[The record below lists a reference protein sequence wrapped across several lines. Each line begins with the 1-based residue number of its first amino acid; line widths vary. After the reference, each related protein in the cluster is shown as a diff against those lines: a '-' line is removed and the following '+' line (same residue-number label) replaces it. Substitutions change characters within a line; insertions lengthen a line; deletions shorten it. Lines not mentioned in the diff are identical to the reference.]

1 MICNIILGIFGWR
14 FLGIV
19 DDDDRPAVLLFV
31 HTHITDFIWIWIS
44 SLSISRECKGI
55 AKESLWN
62 HWLLGWLMPFS
73 PFLSAPRLHSTQ
85 THSTQTGGNVSKWAT
100 RLRESKNLFLAI
112 SPKGTR
118 MKSKWKTGWKHIAL
132 EAGVKVRVIHMDW
145 DKKVLFIGKA
155 IDPTSEQEIF
165 QAYWDQTA
173 FNCDCHEN
181 PFNTEIQKGESVN
194 WELFCPFDACLLS
207 LLLLI
212 PHVVGLFCKGHMF
225 GFSLSLSAVLVSFY
239 YHSQRE
245 VVTFLLGRAEA
256 WLAGLNMAYTTF
268 LAVQSS
274 GFHILCDSS
283 VLVPFMVGCF
293 TYLSITPR
301 HEKGVMT
308 KWRGR
313 YCIFHPLIHFCVA
326 LVANRLTQHVNENHA

>member
-73 PFLSAPRLHSTQ
+73 PFLSAPRL
-85 THSTQTGGNVSKWAT
+85 HSTQTGGNVSKWAT

-212 PHVVGLFCKGHMF
+212 PHVVGWFCKGHMF
-225 GFSLSLSAVLVSFY
+225 GFSLLSAVLVSFCW
-239 YHSQRE
+239 
-245 VVTFLLGRAEA
+245 LLLLWVEQQGLHA
-256 WLAGLNMAYTTF
+256 WTWAHTSGCAI
-268 LAVQSS
+268 V

-283 VLVPFMVGCF
+283 AVPFMVGCF
-293 TYLSITPR
+293 TTLSIT
-301 HEKGVMT
+301 
-308 KWRGR
+308 
-313 YCIFHPLIHFCVA
+313 
-326 LVANRLTQHVNENHA
+326 HVLKKV